1 MSTVVLYPVV
11 ARAED
16 RAGLGDQGCGDVQL
30 PTDINVVKGGV
41 TSNNAAFE
49 APANSS
55 EAMLNPNYP
64 EWFLAVSV
72 PANTTFEFKFIK
84 KDSAGNVIWES
95 GTNRVFTS
103 SSDPNGTQDS
113 PLYSWQN

>member
-1 MSTVVLYPVV
+1 
-11 ARAED
+11 
-16 RAGLGDQGCGDVQL
+16 
-30 PTDINVVKGGV
+30 
-41 TSNNAAFE
+41 
-49 APANSS
+49 
-55 EAMLNPNYP
+55 MLNPNYP